1 MLMQSFEDW
10 LIGAA
15 SVAAVAGV
23 MGAHLLTT
31 PVVSEAIAAE
41 PVQAQYTITVT
52 AKRLPA
58 ICNTGAGRTAAE
70 CTNAGEATETFDA
83 R

>member
-15 SVAAVAGV
+15 SAVAVAGTFA
-23 MGAHLLTT
+23 AHALTT
-31 PVVSEAIAAE
+31 PIVSDAVAAE
-41 PVQAQYTITVT
+41 KIEADYTITVT

-58 ICNTGAGRTAAE
+58 ICKTDASAPVCATAGAAE
-70 CTNAGEATETFDA
+70 ETFAA

>member
-15 SVAAVAGV
+15 SAAAVVGTFA
-23 MGAHLLTT
+23 AHALTT
-31 PVVSEAIAAE
+31 PIVSDAVAAE
-41 PVQAQYTITVT
+41 KIEADYTITVT

-58 ICNTGAGRTAAE
+58 ICKTDASAPVCAT
-70 CTNAGEATETFDA
+70 AGEARMELRA

>member
-15 SVAAVAGV
+15 SAVAVAGV
-23 MGAHLLTT
+23 FAAHALTT
-31 PVVSEAIAAE
+31 PLVSDAIAAE
-41 PVQAQYTITVT
+41 KIGPDYRITVT

-58 ICNTGAGRTAAE
+58 ICKSDATAAV
-70 CTNAGEATETFDA
+70 CATAGEAEETLTA
-83 R
+83 TR

>member
-10 LIGAA
+10 LIGTA
-15 SVAAVAGV
+15 SAVAVVGTFA
-23 MGAHLLTT
+23 AHALTT
-31 PVVSEAIAAE
+31 PIVSDAVAAE
-41 PVQAQYTITVT
+41 KVAPDYTITVT

-58 ICNTGAGRTAAE
+58 ICKMDATAAV
-70 CTNAGEATETFDA
+70 CATAGQATEAFSA

>member
-1 MLMQSFEDW
+1 MSMQSFEDW

-15 SVAAVAGV
+15 SAAAVAGV
-23 MGAHLLTT
+23 FAAHALTT
-31 PVVSEAIAAE
+31 PIVSDAVAAE
-41 PVQAQYTITVT
+41 KIAPDYRITVT

-58 ICNTGAGRTAAE
+58 ICKTDRTAAV
-70 CTNAGEATETFDA
+70 CADAGLAEETLSV

>member
-15 SVAAVAGV
+15 SAVAVVGTFA
-23 MGAHLLTT
+23 AHALTT
-31 PVVSEAIAAE
+31 PIVSDAIAADKVA
-41 PVQAQYTITVT
+41 PDYTITVT
-52 AKRLPA
+52 AKRKPA
-58 ICNTGAGRTAAE
+58 ICKTDPNAAVCATAGVAR
-70 CTNAGEATETFDA
+70 EAFSA